1 MKINY
6 KFKRSYNVSIS
17 KVKSWGR
24 LMSEVQR
31 KFATILATDCV
42 SFSKHMAENEEG
54 TLSSLNSC
62 RSIIDEYIEK
72 HGGRIFHTAG
82 DSVLAEF
89 NSPIETVNCAISFQD
104 RIYERNETLTEENG
118 DSPLLWRVG
127 VHCDEVI
134 LENDNVY
141 GNGVNIAARL
151 EAQCLP
157 GQILVS
163 RAINEQVVSRIEAIS
178 QAAGKKKLKNISD
191 AFEVFSIC
199 SEKTTNLGS
208 PPKASKVQ
216 REIKAQKPIVSIL
229 PFKNLNANEDSAF
242 LIDGIFEDILTEL
255 SMVRQVSVVS
265 RQSSMNFFESGE
277 DLEQFISQFSV
288 NFLIQGS
295 IRSAG
300 PRVRITVSLVDA
312 ETQEVL
318 WSKKFDRT
326 LDDIF
331 EVQDEI
337 VRSVIK
343 EILGEIELASLSRAK
358 RKPTENMSSYEFLLK
373 GKEGHHTLTAEANAD
388 ALKMFDAAIE
398 ADPENAQAYAWKACT
413 LGQAMV
419 KGYVDKPMQEI
430 MPEFSN
436 LMSSALS
443 IDPNDFECH
452 RLQCAVNTMMGDMKA
467 ALEHGKKAYDV
478 NPNDPRILQ
487 QYGEV
492 LLKTGKTEEGCDLT
506 LLALEYDPIA
516 QGQTNSDKRKSDGVF
531 GCVLDDRPDVGL
543 DIASGMIDRSE
554 KVLVYS
560 AALAVGSAGS
570 LKSFSWLTDDL
581 KNSDF
586 EQIEAAIEEMGKFDV
601 VVQSKLKEVFLDHI
615 LPLREAA

>member
-1 MKINY
+1 MA
-6 KFKRSYNVSIS
+6 
-17 KVKSWGR
+17 KVN
-24 LMSEVQR
+24 R

-42 SFSKHMAENEEG
+42 SFSKHMTENEQG

-89 NSPIETVNCAISFQD
+89 NSPVETVNCAISFQD
-104 RIYERNETLTEENG
+104 RIYERNETLTEKIG
-118 DSPLLWRVG
+118 DRPLLWRVG
-127 VHCDEVI
+127 IHCDEVI
-134 LENDNVY
+134 SENDNLY

-151 EAQCLP
+151 EAQCSP

-199 SEKTTNLGS
+199 TEKTTNLGS
-208 PPKASKVQ
+208 PSKPSEVPS
-216 REIKAQKPIVSIL
+216 ELKNQKPMVAIL

-265 RQSSMNFFESGE
+265 RQSSMNFNESGAN
-277 DLEQFISQFSV
+277 LGHFISQFGV

-300 PRVRITVSLVDA
+300 PRVRITVSLIDA
-312 ETQEVL
+312 DTQEVL

-343 EILGEIELASLSRAK
+343 EILGEIELASLNRAK

-373 GKEGHHTLTAEANAD
+373 GKEGHHTLTAEANAN

-419 KGYVDKPMQEI
+419 RGYVDKPMQEI
-430 MPEFSN
+430 MPEFSK

-467 ALEHGKKAYDV
+467 ALSHGKKAYDV

-543 DIASGMIDRSE
+543 EIASGMIDRSE
-554 KVLVYS
+554 KVLIYS
-560 AALAVGSAGS
+560 SALAIGSTGS
-570 LKSFSWLTDDL
+570 LESFSWLMDDL
-581 KNSDF
+581 RNVDLAK
-586 EQIEAAIEEMGKFDV
+586 IEEAIEEMGKFDV
-601 VVQSKLKEVFLDHI
+601 VVQSKMKEVFLDHI
-615 LPLREAA
+615 LPLNEVA

>member
-1 MKINY
+1 
-6 KFKRSYNVSIS
+6 
-17 KVKSWGR
+17 
-24 LMSEVQR
+24 MSEVQR

-54 TLSSLNSC
+54 TLSSLKSC

-89 NSPIETVNCAISFQD
+89 NSPVETVNCAISFQD
-104 RIYERNETLTEENG
+104 RIYERNETLTEKNG

-163 RAINEQVVSRIEAIS
+163 RAINEQVISRIEAIS

-191 AFEVFSIC
+191 EFEVFSIC
-199 SEKTTNLGS
+199 SEKTTNLGA
-208 PPKASKVQ
+208 PPKPSKVQ

-265 RQSSMNFFESGE
+265 RQSSMNFSESGE
-277 DLEQFISQFSV
+277 NLEQFISQFSV

-343 EILGEIELASLSRAK
+343 EILGEIELASLTRAK

-373 GKEGHHTLTAEANAD
+373 GKEGHHTLTPEANAN

-398 ADPENAQAYAWKACT
+398 ADPDNAQAYAWKACT

-419 KGYVDKPMQEI
+419 RGYVDKPMQEI
-430 MPEFSN
+430 MPEFSD

-467 ALEHGKKAYDV
+467 ALSHGKKAYDV

-531 GCVLDDRPDVGL
+531 GCILDDRPDVGL

-554 KVLVYS
+554 KVLIYA
-560 AALAVGSAGS
+560 AALAVGSTGS
-570 LKSFSWLTDDL
+570 LENFSWLIDDL
-581 KNSDF
+581 RNADF
-586 EQIEAAIEEMGKFDV
+586 AQIEEAIEEMGKFDV
-601 VVQSKLKEVFLDHI
+601 VVQSKLKEVFLDYI
-615 LPLREAA
+615 LPLKEVA

>member
-1 MKINY
+1 
-6 KFKRSYNVSIS
+6 
-17 KVKSWGR
+17 
-24 LMSEVQR
+24 MSQIER

-42 SFSKHMAENEEG
+42 SFSKHMTENEEG

-62 RSIIDEYIEK
+62 RSIIDQYIEQ

-89 NSPIETVNCAISFQD
+89 NSPIETVNCAINFQD
-104 RIYERNETLTEENG
+104 RIYERNDILTETGG
-118 DSPLLWRVG
+118 DRPLFWRVG
-127 VHCDEVI
+127 IHCDEVI

-151 EAQCLP
+151 EAQCSP

-163 RAINEQVVSRIEAIS
+163 RAINEQVVSRIEAIF

-199 SEKTTNLGS
+199 TEKTTNLGG
-208 PPKASKVQ
+208 PSKPS
-216 REIKAQKPIVSIL
+216 ETPLELKNKKPMVAIL

-265 RQSSMNFFESGE
+265 RQSSMNFTESGANL
-277 DLEQFISQFSV
+277 DQFISQFNV

-312 ETQEVL
+312 DTQEVI

-373 GKEGHHTLTAEANAD
+373 GKEGHHTLTAEANAN
-388 ALKMFDAAIE
+388 AIKMFDAAIE

-531 GCVLDDRPDVGL
+531 GCVLDDRPDIGL

-570 LKSFSWLTDDL
+570 LKNFSWLTDDL

-586 EQIEAAIEEMGKFDV
+586 KQIEAAIEEMGKFDV